1 MFVILSLGTF
11 FDLIIHFVTS
21 FINVEEKFFDYFKG
35 K

>member
-1 MFVILSLGTF
+1 MFVTLSSGTF
-11 FDLIIHFVTS
+11 LDLIIHFATS